1 MTGGRND
8 RGGMTGGGMTE
19 GGMTGGNDR
28 RRDNPGDRTTGAT
41 GADGVP
47 GGAAGGVVAHIRA
60 TVTSLL
66 PTERAVAEVFLARP
80 DEVIEMSAQQ
90 VAAVAGASRAT
101 VVRTCQSL
109 GFTGYP
115 QLRVLLARDLGPPAR
130 FGATDGP
137 TGPPGPRT
145 VAEVVRQ
152 GFAEVGR
159 SLPAMSALLDDQ
171 DLTRTVDLLAGAG
184 RILSCGNGLSG
195 PLAVL
200 LAQRLSALGRAADA
214 PTDAIAQQIAARH
227 LAPAD
232 LLVVISG
239 SGANDAS
246 VRCAR
251 AARAA
256 GAAVVVL
263 TSFAR
268 APLTAFADI
277 TLVVGMRDL
286 TFRDEITVTSR
297 IPQFILLEALIAG
310 VVAHL
315 GPTADRAH
323 AATMAVVSQ
332 NLTE

>member
-1 MTGGRND
+1 MTG
-8 RGGMTGGGMTE
+8 GGMTGGG
-19 GGMTGGNDR
+19 
-28 RRDNPGDRTTGAT
+28 TT
-41 GADGVP
+41 DGVP
-47 GGAAGGVVAHIRA
+47 GSVVAHIRA
-60 TVTSLL
+60 TLTSLL
-66 PTERAVAEVFLARP
+66 PTERAVAEVFLTRSE
-80 DEVIEMSAQQ
+80 EVIEMSAQQ
-90 VAAVAGASRAT
+90 VAEVAGASRAT

-115 QLRVLLARDLGPPAR
+115 QLRVLLARDLGPPVR
-130 FGATDGP
+130 SGP
-137 TGPPGPRT
+137 TEGSTDPPGPGT

-159 SLPAMSALLDDQ
+159 SLPAMSALLDDG
-171 DLTRTVDLLAGAG
+171 DLTRTVELLAGAD
-184 RILSCGNGLSG
+184 RVLCCGNGLSA
-195 PLAVL
+195 PLAGL

-214 PTDAIAQQIAARH
+214 PTDAIAQQVAARH
-227 LAPAD
+227 LGRGDA
-232 LLVVISG
+232 LVVISG

-251 AARAA
+251 AARTA

-297 IPQFILLEALIAG
+297 IPQFILIEALIAG
-310 VVAHL
+310 VVSHL
-315 GPTADRAH
+315 GPAADRAH